1 MINLHE
7 SCVVE
12 LMIRMKCQVLFSLK
26 NNKINFNTVIL
37 PPLLI
42 QMGQLSVTGKSMC
55 TKLGPWS
62 LVDKKADS

>member
-37 PPLLI
+37 PALLI
-42 QMGQLSVTGKSMC
+42 QEGQLSVTGK
-55 TKLGPWS
+55 KNVHKAGS
-62 LVDKKADS
+62 LKPSG